1 MNTPAQNILG
11 LFAGIW
17 PRIIGFSNAPSLLV
31 IALIA
36 NLVAV
41 IPTAF
46 RMQREN
52 LASQARTPACAEAT
66 SANVRCDGS
75 GSLDQTAQGDAIVA
89 EVVGKRS
96 VSDSRP

>member
-1 MNTPAQNILG
+1 MSTTTQNVVG
-11 LFAGIW
+11 LFTGIW
-17 PRIIGFSNAPSLLV
+17 PRIAGFSNAPSLLI

-52 LASQARTPACAEAT
+52 LASQARMPACAE
-66 SANVRCDGS
+66 SAPANAMFD
-75 GSLDQTAQGDAIVA
+75 
-89 EVVGKRS
+89 
-96 VSDSRP
+96 

>member
-1 MNTPAQNILG
+1 MNTPTQNVVG

-17 PRIIGFSNAPSLLV
+17 PRIIGFSDAPSLLV

-46 RMQREN
+46 RMQKEN
-52 LASQARTPACAEAT
+52 LAGQAREPACAESAP
-66 SANVRCDGS
+66 ANVLPD
-75 GSLDQTAQGDAIVA
+75 
-89 EVVGKRS
+89 
-96 VSDSRP
+96 

>member
-1 MNTPAQNILG
+1 MNTPVQNVVG

-17 PRIIGFSNAPSLLV
+17 PGIIGFSNAPSLLV

-36 NLVAV
+36 NLVAI

-52 LASQARTPACAEAT
+52 LSYRTRMPACAE
-66 SANVRCDGS
+66 SMPANV
-75 GSLDQTAQGDAIVA
+75 L
-89 EVVGKRS
+89 
-96 VSDSRP
+96 SD